1 MFGARALATL
11 LCTLPAA
18 ALADRFG
25 RKCAILPGLAT
36 EAAAMLIMAAARE
49 LFYTHFPGSG
59 AGRQPRWSPRTCST
73 PALCTRH

>member
-36 EAAAMLIMAAARE
+36 EAAAMLVMAAARE
-49 LFYTHFPGSG
+49 LP
-59 AGRQPRWSPRTCST
+59 
-73 PALCTRH
+73 